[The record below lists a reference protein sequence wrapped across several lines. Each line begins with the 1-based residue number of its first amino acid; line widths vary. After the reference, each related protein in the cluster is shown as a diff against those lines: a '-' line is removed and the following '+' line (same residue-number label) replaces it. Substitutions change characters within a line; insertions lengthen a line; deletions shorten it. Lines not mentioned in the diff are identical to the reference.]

1 MAKVSRMRV
10 WAWTTAVL
18 AMFGGAG
25 AVSAQEVVYHPAQ
38 FFYGDKDWSIG
49 LEVGGYYAS
58 GALEGAVEG
67 SPAAGATNVDFESTL
82 GTDSTDIGLNIG
94 AYVGWGDHLVTLDY
108 FGVGYDGGTT
118 LTSAVVFGDNTYV
131 VGTAVNAS
139 TDLSVI
145 DALYT
150 YKFYNCDPRYY
161 FGAEIGV
168 SYISIEGSI
177 SGGGFSDSDSASAP
191 VPVVGL
197 RAEGY
202 VYDRYVSLSGEIH
215 GMSLGNAGTVFE
227 ATVRVNGHITENIG
241 LYLGYKYFSLSVDE
255 GNVDADF
262 STSGL
267 IFGAELRF

>member
-1 MAKVSRMRV
+1 MAKVGRMRV
-10 WAWTTAVL
+10 WAWTVSVL
-18 AMFGGAG
+18 AMFGAAGGA
-25 AVSAQEVVYHPAQ
+25 SAQEVYYHPAQ

-58 GALEGAVEG
+58 GAMKAAIEGT
-67 SPAAGATNVDFESTL
+67 PAASATNVDFESAL
-82 GTDSTDIGLNIG
+82 GTDSTDIGINVG
-94 AYVGWGDHLVTLDY
+94 GYAGWGDHLVTLDY

-118 LTSAVVFGDNTYV
+118 LTKAVVLGDNTYA
-131 VGTAVNAS
+131 VGTAVSAS
-139 TDLSVI
+139 TELSVF

-150 YKFYNCDPRYY
+150 YKFYNMDPRYF

-168 SYISIEGSI
+168 SYISIKGSI
-177 SGGGFSDSDSASAP
+177 SGGGVSDSDSASAP

-202 VYDRYVSLSGEIH
+202 VYDRYVSLSGEVH
-215 GMSLGNAGTVFE
+215 GMSIGSAGTTFE
-227 ATVRVNGHITENIG
+227 ATLRVNGHITENIG
-241 LYLGYKYFSLSVDE
+241 LYLGYKYFSLSVDK
-255 GNVDADF
+255 GNVNADY